1 MSALP
6 IRGYS
11 PNLQDYIDDP
21 DKFNNPMQ
29 GTLNRPQ
36 ILDDI
41 KRQPDPTE
49 MPMPPAPRL
58 PQVYELPSDAKDL
71 QRLREEYDRLS
82 NIRFAQDPGPEFGAK
97 LQALA
102 GQISQLDPEF
112 KNPYAIGGD
121 LGVGPRRPDEGLD
134 LAKILGLGG
143 NPDEVYSI
151 GVGER
156 VPGTSDGLPGPPQ
169 TPAPQ
174 APTPPATQAPDTQQF
189 SSDPKIAKLQKYFL
203 DRGLG
208 IPPRA
213 ESSFEEK
220 EDYKEYLIDMKK
232 DVRSNFGDP
241 TNPALGYKPEEA
253 AYLAENQPKYRE
265 FNERLKESQRMAREP
280 NKYADRFFRPT
291 SNLGTPDSLIPSN
304 IVGQSFDPGFAAR
317 YLAGGTG
324 ETNVDAGNGIG
335 MMVMPQRPEPPAGSV
350 FGGYGQQAPM
360 QALAP
365 YAGMAQ
371 SQPMPTDFFPS
382 YVPRPDPIYETV
394 PRPETDQ
401 PATQPNAQPVM
412 GGGG

>member
-82 NIRFAQDPGPEFGAK
+82 NMRFAQDPGPEFGAK

-169 TPAPQ
+169 TPAPH
-174 APTPPATQAPDTQQF
+174 ANSA
-189 SSDPKIAKLQKYFL
+189 
-203 DRGLG
+203 
-208 IPPRA
+208 
-213 ESSFEEK
+213 
-220 EDYKEYLIDMKK
+220 
-232 DVRSNFGDP
+232 RSW
-241 TNPALGYKPEEA
+241 
-253 AYLAENQPKYRE
+253 
-265 FNERLKESQRMAREP
+265 
-280 NKYADRFFRPT
+280 
-291 SNLGTPDSLIPSN
+291 
-304 IVGQSFDPGFAAR
+304 VGQSMDR
-317 YLAGGTG
+317 VRL
-324 ETNVDAGNGIG
+324 
-335 MMVMPQRPEPPAGSV
+335 
-350 FGGYGQQAPM
+350 
-360 QALAP
+360 
-365 YAGMAQ
+365 
-371 SQPMPTDFFPS
+371 
-382 YVPRPDPIYETV
+382 PI
-394 PRPETDQ
+394 RFRG
-401 PATQPNAQPVM
+401 A
-412 GGGG
+412 